1 MKTFIR
7 FTCLALMSLDSIYS
21 QGRDYG
27 RSMVIA
33 QQGIAATSQTLAS
46 QATAQILAKGGS
58 AVDAAIAANTVLAVV
73 EPMKT
78 GLGGDLFVLY
88 REAGSGK
95 LVGLNASGPAPKAL
109 SPGFLAKKGFKT
121 MPAAGIHSFT
131 VPGAVE
137 GWAQIHKRYGK
148 LPWKDLFQS
157 AIAYAEKGFPV
168 TEAIHES
175 WAAAI
180 ERIHTNPESSRVFLP
195 GGQVPKEGDLFKNPD
210 IGHALR
216 LIADQGPDAF
226 YKGEIAA
233 AMLKTSQKLGGTM
246 TAEDLAGFS
255 SEWVTPISTDYRGWK
270 IAELPPNSQ
279 GFAALE
285 MLNIMEVTP
294 ASPFG
299 PFSAPEMHKRIE
311 AMKLAYADVRR
322 YNADP
327 RTSQIPVDRLLSKD
341 YAKKRAA
348 LIHPEK
354 ANCNVPNGDPVGSN
368 TTYLTVVDK
377 DGNIASWIESVYD
390 EFGSGLTAEGMGFIM
405 QNRGALFTL
414 EPTHPNVLA
423 GGKRP
428 FHTIIPAFMERGDQ
442 HIGFGIMGGA
452 NQPLAHAQF
461 ASNIIDYGMNIQAAL
476 EAPRFTKKNSAGCDV
491 SIEDRV
497 PLATLQQL
505 SERGHEIRI
514 RRPYTQEMGR
524 GQAILHDSRTGTN
537 YAPRPIRGRMAR
549 RCRNR
554 LCGSGRQSRF
564 RKTLSRLHRPPP
576 AELSQRKKKQ

>member
-1 MKTFIR
+1 MRISR
-7 FTCLALMSLDSIYS
+7 QLAGLAFGAVVALSSAYG
-21 QGRDYG
+21 QGRNYG

-46 QATAQILAKGGS
+46 QAAAQILAKGGS
-58 AVDAAIAANTVLAVV
+58 AVDAAIAANAVLAVV

-88 REAGSGK
+88 WEAGTGK

-109 SPGFLAKKGFKT
+109 SPAWLAGKGVKT
-121 MPAAGIHSFT
+121 MPARGIQSFT
-131 VPGAVE
+131 VPGAVD
-137 GWAQIHKRYGK
+137 GWAQAHKRYGK

-175 WAAAI
+175 WQTAAGTI
-180 ERIHTNPESSRVFLP
+180 RPNPESARVFLP
-195 GGQVPKEGDLFKNPD
+195 GGKVPAEGDLFRNPD

-216 LIADQGPDAF
+216 LIADQGPAAF

-233 AMLKTSQKLGGTM
+233 SILRTSAKLGGAM
-246 TAEDLAGFS
+246 TADDLATFS
-255 SEWVTPISTDYRGWK
+255 SEWVTPISIDYRGWK
-270 IAELPPNSQ
+270 IAELPPNTQ

-285 MLNIMEVTP
+285 MLNIMETSPATP
-294 ASPFG
+294 LG
-299 PFSAPEMHKRIE
+299 PFSPVEMHKRIE

-322 YNADP
+322 FNADP
-327 RTSQIPVDRLLSKD
+327 RASDIPMSQLLSKD
-341 YAKKRAA
+341 YAKRRAE
-348 LIHPEK
+348 LINPEK
-354 ANCNVPNGDPVGSN
+354 ANCTVPNGDPLGSN

-377 DGNIASWIESVYD
+377 EGNIASWIESVYD

-405 QNRGALFTL
+405 QNRGALFSL
-414 EPTHPNVLA
+414 DPASPNVLA

-428 FHTIIPAFMERGDQ
+428 YHTIIPAFMEKGDQ

-461 ASNIIDYGMNIQAAL
+461 VSNIVDYGMNIQAAL
-476 EAPRFTKKNSAGCDV
+476 EAPRFTKRNAGGCDV
-491 SIEDRV
+491 SIEVRV
-497 PLATLQQL
+497 PGATLQQL

-514 RRPYTQEMGR
+514 RREYTQEMGR

-537 YAPRPIRGRMAR
+537 YAASDPRADGEAVPEPIV
-549 RCRNR
+549 
-554 LCGSGRQSRF
+554 
-564 RKTLSRLHRPPP
+564 P
-576 AELSQRKKKQ
+576 

>member
-1 MKTFIR
+1 MHVAKSGKGGQSVKTFTRIA
-7 FTCLALMSLDSIYS
+7 CIALVWLVPAYS
-21 QGRDYG
+21 QGRNYG

-46 QATAQILAKGGS
+46 QAAAQILAKGGS
-58 AVDAAIAANTVLAVV
+58 AVDAAIAANAVLAVV

-88 REAGSGK
+88 WEAGSGK

-109 SPGFLAKKGFKT
+109 SPEFLAKQGVKT
-121 MPAAGIHSFT
+121 MPQSGIQSFT

-137 GWAQIHKRYGK
+137 GWAEIHKRYGK

-157 AIAYAEKGFPV
+157 AIAYAERGFPV

-175 WAAAI
+175 WAQSAGKI
-180 ERIHTNPESSRVFLP
+180 RPNPESVRVFLP
-195 GGQVPKEGDLFKNPD
+195 AGQVPMEGDLFRNPD

-216 LIADQGPDAF
+216 LIADHGPSAF

-233 AMLKTSQKLGGTM
+233 AILKTSQKLGGTM

-255 SEWVTPISTDYRGWK
+255 AEWVTPISIDYRGWK

-294 ASPFG
+294 AAPLGAFSPF
-299 PFSAPEMHKRIE
+299 EMHKRIE

-327 RTSQIPVDRLLSKD
+327 RAYDAPLAQLLSKD
-341 YAKKRAA
+341 YAKKRAE
-348 LIHPEK
+348 LIDPKK
-354 ANCNVPNGDPVGSN
+354 ANCTVPNGDPIGSN

-377 DGNIASWIESVYD
+377 EGNVASWIESVYS

-414 EPTHPNVLA
+414 DPKHPNVLA

-428 FHTIIPAFMERGDQ
+428 FHTIIPAFMEKGDQ

-476 EAPRFTKKNSAGCDV
+476 EAPRFTKLNAAGCDV
-491 SIEDRV
+491 SIEVRV
-497 PLATLQQL
+497 PASTLQQL

-514 RRPYTQEMGR
+514 RREYTQEMGR
-524 GQAILHDSRTGTN
+524 GQAILHDSRTNTN
-537 YAPRPIRGRMAR
+537 YAASDPRADGEAVPEPIA
-549 RCRNR
+549 
-554 LCGSGRQSRF
+554 
-564 RKTLSRLHRPPP
+564 P
-576 AELSQRKKKQ
+576 